1 MSPDPVLHLLVGPN
15 GAGKTTFAE
24 RVLLPTTHLPFVNAD
39 VIAAQLASEE
49 RSRLIAARTSFV
61 AETVFSHQSK
71 LALLVEAGRAGYLI
85 AVHVVLIPVDL
96 SVARVAHRVRRGGHA
111 VPEDKIR
118 GRYARLWTH
127 VADALSLANEL
138 HVYDNSDAAR
148 PYRLVASY
156 RDGQPAMTPAWP
168 VWAPAELRD
177 LPH

>member
-39 VIAAQLASEE
+39 G
-49 RSRLIAARTSFV
+49 ARTSFV
-61 AETVFSHQSK
+61 AETVFSHPSK

-85 AVHVVLIPVDL
+85 AVHVVLIPEDL
-96 SVARVAHRVRRGGHA
+96 SVARIAHRVRRGGHA

-127 VADALSLANEL
+127 VADALAMANEL

-156 RDGQPAMTPAWP
+156 RDGQPVMASDWP
-168 VWAPAELRD
+168 VWAPAELRT
-177 LPH
+177 LPS